1 MKQVAKQIMAIV
13 LAFVVVCT
21 TMSFTINMHYCGE
34 TLVDYTVINKASS
47 CGMYQMTSS
56 LSNTDCEQQVTQ
68 KSCCQDKTFSAAGQ
82 NELKPS
88 FSSFSLEQQLFVTTF
103 YYAYAA
109 LLAPQTTA
117 STDFFAYTPPQL
129 VRDIQTLDE
138 VYLI

>member
-47 CGMYQMTSS
+47 CGMDQMPSS
-56 LSNTDCEQQVTQ
+56 LSNTDCEQQVNQ
-68 KSCCQDKTFSAAGQ
+68 KSCCEDKTFSADGQ

-88 FSSFSLEQQLFVTTF
+88 FSSFSLEQQLFLTTF
-103 YYAYAA
+103 CYAYAV

-117 STDFFAYTPPQL
+117 STDFCAYTPPQL

>member
-1 MKQVAKQIMAIV
+1 MALV

-47 CGMYQMTSS
+47 CGMDQMASS
-56 LSNTDCEQQVTQ
+56 LGNTDCEQQVIQ

-103 YYAYAA
+103 CYALITSIVDWTSCAFKK
-109 LLAPQTTA
+109 LLPGRIEMQIF
-117 STDFFAYTPPQL
+117 SLLRSYSCLMQ
-129 VRDIQTLDE
+129 
-138 VYLI
+138 